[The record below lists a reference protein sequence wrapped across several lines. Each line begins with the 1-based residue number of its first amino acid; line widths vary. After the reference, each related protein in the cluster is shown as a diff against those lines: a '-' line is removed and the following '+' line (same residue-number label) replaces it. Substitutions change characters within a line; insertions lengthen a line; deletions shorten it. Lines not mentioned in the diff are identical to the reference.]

1 MPQRLARERVVSGKE
16 GSSSGLAVPH
26 IAVPQRGAEG
36 FSEVSGLTVL
46 TCAAAMSSKTF
57 LDDFESG
64 SGGGGEVTT
73 VSEELSWKT
82 FCSRASR
89 RRRTMERVSK
99 RLGGSDLALLK
110 AGECWSC
117 CD

>member
-1 MPQRLARERVVSGKE
+1 MPQRPARERVVSGNE
-16 GSSSGLAVPH
+16 GSSSGV
-26 IAVPQRGAEG
+26 AVPQRGAG
-36 FSEVSGLTVL
+36 VFSGVSWLTVL
-46 TCAAAMSSKTF
+46 TCAVAMSSESSG
-57 LDDFESG
+57 DSFESG

-99 RLGGSDLALLK
+99 RLGLGSELAIS
-110 AGECWSC
+110 GDC
-117 CD
+117 